1 MTQKAQPHAPFTPL
15 LYTCG
20 FLLRPSLPYKSS
32 IPSIPQSIFGFH
44 SPPFWAQNAL
54 SPGEPYLHFR
64 RIADS
69 PARDP
74 ALQVCLGHKHQVGVI
89 RVGPVR
95 LQQMA
100 DVVVNASE
108 SGARWHLVVLHA
120 LAKARGQVSCGVKA
134 IIRVPA
140 DGAGSAPAGCSKA
153 SMSCMHLTAQL
164 ASTSSSYGHWQRIG
178 LEYSLRSA
186 VALMRELAPLILL
199 PLFCHPFNPP
209 LQPVSFG
216 FLTSSNSQRTPQRK
230 GRSRF
235 VRLI

>member
-44 SPPFWAQNAL
+44 STPFWAQNAL
-54 SPGEPYLHFR
+54 SPGEPYPLHFR

-100 DVVVNASE
+100 DVDVNASE

-134 IIRVPA
+134 IMRVPA

-153 SMSCMHLTAQL
+153 SMSCMHLSRRLNLPQHLLLMATGN
-164 ASTSSSYGHWQRIG
+164 ASVLSIRF
-178 LEYSLRSA
+178 
-186 VALMRELAPLILL
+186 APLW
-199 PLFCHPFNPP
+199 P
-209 LQPVSFG
+209 
-216 FLTSSNSQRTPQRK
+216 
-230 GRSRF
+230 
-235 VRLI
+235 

>member
-1 MTQKAQPHAPFTPL
+1 MPL
-15 LYTCG
+15 LHPCCTVTCTPVASSSG
-20 FLLRPSLPYKSS
+20 RASHKNHPFLRFLSQFSDFTRPHFGRKMLFHQKNH
-32 IPSIPQSIFGFH
+32 IP
-44 SPPFWAQNAL
+44 
-54 SPGEPYLHFR
+54 LHHR

-153 SMSCMHLTAQL
+153 SMSCMHLTTQL

-186 VALMRELAPLILL
+186 VALMRELAALILL
-199 PLFCHPFNPP
+199 PLFCHPSSPSIP
-209 LQPVSFG
+209 QRRLLEPVFV
-216 FLTSSNSQRTPQRK
+216 FLTSSNSLRGQAD
-230 GRSRF
+230 
-235 VRLI
+235 LDLYD